1 MLSPRKTKFI
11 KAFRGKIKG
20 YEYQVTNLMFGSIG
34 IKALK
39 SGRIS
44 ARQLDAV
51 RKLILKKLKSKS
63 KVWVRIYPYLPV
75 TAKPTEVRMG
85 KGKGSLS
92 YWCCPI
98 HAGRIL
104 FELSGLSILA
114 RQEILRIVKY
124 KLSLPVKLVYF

>member
-1 MLSPRKTKFI
+1 MMLPRKTKFN

-20 YEYQVTNLMFGSIG
+20 CDYQVSKLAFGSVG
-34 IKALK
+34 VKALQ

-44 ARQLDAV
+44 AKQLEAV
-51 RKLILKKLKSKS
+51 RKLILKKLKSKT
-63 KVWVRIYPYLPV
+63 KVWIRIFPYLPV

-85 KGKGSLS
+85 KGKGSVS

-104 FELSGLSILA
+104 FELSDISLSS
-114 RQEILRIVKY
+114 RYEILKLIKY
-124 KLSLPVKLVYF
+124 KFSVAVKLVYF